1 MLNSAKNVNF
11 SIKSV
16 RSMEMIKDLQY
27 YISLDY
33 DIAIRDLTPDEGG
46 GILAY
51 YIDLPF
57 IMGDG
62 ETKDEA
68 IEDLKNAFK
77 SYVVVCLKNQDRIV
91 EPKNAQKSKRINIT
105 MPNDLLNKI
114 DEFIKDHHISRSAF
128 LQQAS
133 RKILAS

>member
-1 MLNSAKNVNF
+1 
-11 SIKSV
+11 
-16 RSMEMIKDLQY
+16 MIKDLKY
-27 YISLDY
+27 YMSLDY
-33 DIAIRDLTPDEGG
+33 DIAVRDLEVDEGG

-62 ETKDEA
+62 DTKDEA
-68 IEDLKNAFK
+68 VEDLKNAFK
-77 SYVVVCLKNQDRIV
+77 SYVVVCLKNKDRIV

-105 MPNDLLNKI
+105 LPNDLLNKI
-114 DEFIKDHHISRSAF
+114 DEFIKNNHISRSAF

-133 RKILAS
+133 RQVLAG

>member
-1 MLNSAKNVNF
+1 
-11 SIKSV
+11 
-16 RSMEMIKDLQY
+16 MIKDLKY

-33 DIAIRDLTPDEGG
+33 NIAVRDLEIDEGG

-62 ETKDEA
+62 NTKDEA
-68 IEDLKNAFK
+68 IEDLKSAFK
-77 SYVVVCLKNQDRIV
+77 SYVVDCLKNKDRIL
-91 EPKNAQKSKRINIT
+91 EPKSAQKSKRINIT
-105 MPNDLLNKI
+105 LPNDLLNKI
-114 DEFIKDHHISRSAF
+114 DDFIKNNNISRSAF

-133 RKILAS
+133 RQVLAS